1 MLNDMRYR
9 IQFQKKKPGGRL
21 PVEGNDSWETVI
33 ECWAKAEGLKGREYY
48 AAAAIQKEK
57 TVQFT
62 IRHREDIN
70 EHMRIVF
77 QGVPYEIEAILPNY
91 SRRHFITI
99 KANVVSR

>member
-9 IQFQKKKPGGRL
+9 IQFQKKRPTGRL
-21 PVEGNDSWETVI
+21 PVDGKDSWESVI

-57 TVQFT
+57 TVEFT
-62 IRHREDIN
+62 IRHREDIDK
-70 EHMRIVF
+70 HMRIIF
-77 QGVPYEIEAILPNY
+77 RGKTYEIESILLNY

-99 KANVVSR
+99 KANVVS

>member
-9 IQFQKKKPGGRL
+9 IHFQKKKPGGRL

-57 TVQFT
+57 QFNLQSGTGKISMNICESSFREKHTKLMLSCRT
-62 IRHREDIN
+62 IRA
-70 EHMRIVF
+70 
-77 QGVPYEIEAILPNY
+77 AILLR
-91 SRRHFITI
+91 SRQTW
-99 KANVVSR
+99 

>member
-9 IQFQKKKPGGRL
+9 IQFQKKKPAGRL
-21 PVEGNDSWETVI
+21 PVDGNDSWQTVI

-57 TVQFT
+57 TIEFT
-62 IRHREDIN
+62 IRHREDID
-70 EHMRIVF
+70 EHMRIIF
-77 QGVPYEIEAILPNY
+77 REKAYEIESILPNY

-99 KANVVSR
+99 KANVVS

>member
-48 AAAAIQKEK
+48 LCGGHTKRKNSSIYNPAPGRYQ
-57 TVQFT
+57 
-62 IRHREDIN
+62 
-70 EHMRIVF
+70 
-77 QGVPYEIEAILPNY
+77 
-91 SRRHFITI
+91 
-99 KANVVSR
+99 

>member
-9 IQFQKKKPGGRL
+9 IQFQKKKPAGRL
-21 PVEGNDSWETVI
+21 PVDGKDSWQTVI

-57 TVQFT
+57 TVEFT
-62 IRHREDIN
+62 IRHREDID
-70 EHMRIVF
+70 EHMRIIF
-77 QGVPYEIEAILPNY
+77 REKAYEIDSILPNY

-99 KANVVSR
+99 KANVVS